1 MKWNMMIVFGL
12 TNNYKHDAEL
22 TRVYRGFSMRH
33 HP

>member
-1 MKWNMMIVFGL
+1 VELDDYFGL
-12 TNNYKHDAEL
+12 TNYDKHDAEL